1 MGDFRLK
8 LKPTVQTSLGL
19 LPAPDN
25 FHDLVERVVRLDH
38 AQYSVRKSSEN
49 TNHYSNASSHN
60 KSSQRQQSAPPSSHS
75 KHPMPQ
81 NASASHATTSR
92 PSSSTSHLSHPCGP
106 ISQEEREHRLAHKLC
121 MYCGDRDHAIQD
133 CPRLQSA
140 AKKGHTKQ
148 RANVHAVSASTSTP
162 PSSTSSTTTVLPPMG
177 NPPPQGFKR
186 QDH

>member
-1 MGDFRLK
+1 LK

-25 FHDLVERVVRLDH
+25 LHDLVERVVRLDH

-60 KSSQRQQSAPPSSHS
+60 KSSQRQQSAPPNSSSHSHS
-75 KHPMPQ
+75 KHSTHQ
-81 NASASHATTSR
+81 NVSAPHAITSR
-92 PSSSTSHLSHPCGP
+92 SPSTPYSSHPRGP
-106 ISQEEREHRLAHKLC
+106 ISQEERERRLAHKLC
-121 MYCGDRDHAIQD
+121 MYCGDGDHAIQD

-148 RANVHAVSASTSTP
+148 RANVHAVSASASTP
-162 PSSTSSTTTVLPPMG
+162 PSSTLSATTVLPPTG
-177 NPPPQGFKR
+177 NPPPQGSKR